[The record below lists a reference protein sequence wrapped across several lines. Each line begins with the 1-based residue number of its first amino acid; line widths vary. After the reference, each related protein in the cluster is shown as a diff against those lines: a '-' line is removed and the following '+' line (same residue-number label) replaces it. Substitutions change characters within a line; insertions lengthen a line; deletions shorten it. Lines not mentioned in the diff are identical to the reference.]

1 MDASFVMVGVVSSW
15 CYPDTI
21 AEAKRGMATI
31 PQVKPKKA
39 QIIDEA
45 AAKISMNRAG
55 ARMSATGEPQELAL
69 VLQPLL
75 RVAPNLH
82 NRCVS
87 RVSWGEVVV
96 AL

>member
-45 AAKISMNRAG
+45 AAKISQILEEHFDEQGWSEDERNRRASG
-55 ARMSATGEPQELAL
+55 ASA
-69 VLQPLL
+69 
-75 RVAPNLH
+75 RVAAA
-82 NRCVS
+82 
-87 RVSWGEVVV
+87 V
-96 AL
+96 ARRAKSA